1 MQKPFKHFL
10 VVVMILGIMSL
21 VANVLVDN
29 PYTHRLIRTA
39 LNRSVEEETNPVF
52 DFKAIKVSVVPP
64 GIDLYGVQ
72 LAPKM
77 APQSPLFSSAQVKV
91 RISLWAL
98 VLGDIRIGLIEAKE
112 PAVFWPPPWNFPG
125 FLKNPAPPTVTTS
138 ASPVWPPEFPLPI
151 DRIVLNQ
158 ARVALGVNL
167 EDSPPKALTYLD
179 STIEGLDID
188 FRWRS
193 WEKMDAEVQAK
204 SINLSLDSVSYLEET
219 ALQASL
225 SLRGN
230 ELTWEDVKT
239 SGERLSLN
247 DGQGTLRIIKNLQNQ
262 SIDRL
267 TIDTRVKVD
276 GDLSLL
282 GTYLDIADTH
292 GRIVGDTQAAISIP
306 ISSQEAPSFKVKGS
320 ATAQDA
326 RLYDYRL
333 FDSQVQF
340 EVNPDGITFPNI
352 DIVIGGTKF
361 AKGQGSLR
369 FDDALSFEWN
379 VKPDKLRLYD
389 LLDSLGVAFDYVDA
403 ALIADDLKIVGQG
416 DPLLLKVSAHA
427 QVSDLVLPATPYPH
441 RGFQTPPQCRIDLR
455 MLIDENKLGFDGTT
469 GICFQTKDPIS
480 PYPPKVLVV
489 PPTDAVAVS
498 PITVS
503 GGVHFTKGM
512 NLSIRSNA
520 LNLALGQHFA
530 TIPMSGLAHVAT
542 DIRGPF
548 DRIQILSRVSA
559 ESVNILDMPLGQVS
573 GQTLV
578 ETDHL
583 LWKDVKITPEG
594 SSEGIQS
601 DGRLDFDDAL
611 SIRSRIKAHDIK
623 RQALEKILHAAVPN
637 VKLSFGVDKIDADL
651 FGPLLSPFAMEGRV
665 DLNINQIMQDD
676 ETLADDVHAKIDSKP
691 KGISIDDLKIKLGSL
706 NLKGRVEHKRSRP
719 FALSDA
725 ESKSLM
731 HALGILPQD
740 HIEASIATVADS
752 AGGLIKGRRKQ
763 EMRSNHLGT
772 LPYIKSALAEAGIK
786 GAVTLK
792 AKISGQMASDFQG
805 TFDGGVS
812 QFELLG
818 SRLAPVGFSGFI
830 KNSRLD
836 MTLSHSGNALE
847 GRMSTDFRGTGIPF
861 EWYFTMRR
869 LDLRALASHYFYEDP
884 RNYLYL
890 TGDWHMTGKFAD
902 FWRSTGDFEIKG
914 IRAKY
919 VRDLTGQTKTLM
931 LTQEKPVT
939 LRFAKEGW
947 TFDGGET
954 LRLSGRHVNL
964 AVSMAKDSL
973 PEHLGIQMDGTLD
986 MALAKELSQ
995 DVDTAEGQLQLSAT
1009 IGGKITDPSL
1019 KMDVADLK
1027 PTPFT
1032 AGNWRPVTF
1041 GLAAM
1046 RPAMRNIKLNAQY
1059 AKGRLAIA
1067 SFLADKG
1074 SGTVSATGS
1083 LGLTEEADEGSRLD
1097 VTLSDASLIYTV
1109 AFLRSFETQVSGNL
1123 SLSGRGVPYK
1133 ISGGINI
1140 TKARSTKE
1148 VDIRGEIINVLR
1160 QKSFSAQVVQ
1170 EKPTL
1175 LFDLKIVA
1183 DQTINVHNHNLQTI
1197 LSTNLSLQGS
1207 DIAPQILGQ
1216 VEVNKGRFIYKRDF
1230 QILRGLVI
1238 FDDPVKP
1245 DPSLDIF
1252 AASDVDNYRVYIG
1265 ITGRASNPTVEF
1277 SIDPPVRES
1286 GNPISKLEILV
1297 LLSRGKLPE
1306 ENRSLG
1312 QETQNAAA
1320 SEAAN
1325 LILGQFEEPVEKLFD
1340 LSGQN
1345 VVRNVYI
1352 DTHPSPDG
1360 GPVPRL
1366 NLPLDIGE
1374 NFDVILRADG
1384 QTNEVST
1391 EYNIHDNI
1399 NFSGVL
1405 QQRRADDRNQ
1415 QTGQRGVDGEAKVN
1429 LKFRF
1434 SFE

>member
-1 MQKPFKHFL
+1 MHKPIKHF
-10 VVVMILGIMSL
+10 VVVAMVLGILAL
-21 VANVLVDN
+21 VANMLVDN

-39 LNRSVEEETNPVF
+39 LNRGVEEETNLVF

-64 GIDLYGVQ
+64 GVDLYGVQ
-72 LAPKM
+72 LAPKS
-77 APQSPLFSSAQVKV
+77 APHAALFSSAQVKV
-91 RISLWAL
+91 RLSLWAL
-98 VLGDIRIGLIEAKE
+98 VMGDIRIGLIEAQE
-112 PAVFWPPPWNFPG
+112 PAVYWPPPWDFPG
-125 FLKNPAPPTVTTS
+125 FLKNEEQAK
-138 ASPVWPPEFPLPI
+138 SPKNEHVAWPPNFPLPV
-151 DRIVLNQ
+151 DRIVLSQ
-158 ARVALGVNL
+158 ARVALSVNL
-167 EDSPPKALTYLD
+167 EDSPPKALNYLD
-179 STIEGLDID
+179 ATIEGLDVD
-188 FRWRS
+188 FKWRS
-193 WEKMDAEVQAK
+193 WEKMDAEIKAT
-204 SINLSLDSVSYLEET
+204 SINLSLGPTSYVEET
-219 ALQASL
+219 SLEASL

-230 ELTWEDVKT
+230 ELIWHDVKT
-239 SGERLSLN
+239 IGERLSLS
-247 DGQGTLRIIKNLQNQ
+247 DGEGALRIVKNPGQM
-262 SIDRL
+262 SIDHL
-267 TIDTRVKVD
+267 VIDTHTKVD

-282 GTYLDIADTH
+282 GTFLDIADTY
-292 GRIVGDTQAAISIP
+292 GRIQGDTQAEITIP
-306 ISSQEAPSFKVKGS
+306 ITSKKEPSFKIKGS
-320 ATAQDA
+320 AKAKDA
-326 RLYDYRL
+326 RLYNYRL
-333 FDSQVQF
+333 FDSLVQF
-340 EVNPDGITFPNI
+340 EVNPDAITFPDI
-352 DIVIGGTKF
+352 AIVIGETKY
-361 AKGQGSLR
+361 AKGQGTLH
-369 FDDALSFEWN
+369 FDDTLSFEWN

-389 LLDSLGVAFDYVDA
+389 LLDSLGVTFDYVDA
-403 ALIADDLKIVGQG
+403 ALLADDLKIAGQG
-416 DPLLLKVSAHA
+416 DPFLLKVSAHA
-427 QVSDLVLPATPYPH
+427 QLSDIVLPATPYDH
-441 RGFQTPPQCRIDLR
+441 RGFPVPPQCLVDLR
-455 MLIDENKLGFDGTT
+455 MVIDENNLGFDGTS
-469 GICFQTKDPIS
+469 GVCFQTKDNIS
-480 PYPPKVLVV
+480 TYPPKALMT
-489 PPTDAVAVS
+489 PPTDATAIS
-498 PITVS
+498 PITLT
-503 GGVHFTKGM
+503 GGVHFTNGM
-512 NLSIRSNA
+512 NLTIRSQA
-520 LNLALGQHFA
+520 LDLAIGQHFA
-530 TIPMSGLAHVAT
+530 TVPMTGQANVVT

-548 DRIQILSRVSA
+548 DRVQILSRVQA
-559 ESVNILDMPLGQVS
+559 EGVSILQMPLGHVQ

-578 ETDHL
+578 EADRL
-583 LWKDVKITPEG
+583 LWKDVRILPEKSDQGIT
-594 SSEGIQS
+594 S
-601 DGRLDFDDAL
+601 DGQLDFDDAL
-611 SIRSRIKAHDIK
+611 TVKYHLKAQDIK
-623 RQALEKILHAAVPN
+623 RQDLEAVLHAATGDAKV
-637 VKLSFGVDKIDADL
+637 SFGIERLEGDL
-651 FGPLLSPFAMEGRV
+651 SGPLLSPFAMEGRL
-665 DLNINQIMQDD
+665 DININEIMQGD
-676 ETLADDVHAKIDSKP
+676 ETLADHLHAKIDAKN
-691 KGISIDDLKIKLGSL
+691 KGISTDDLRIKLGSL
-706 NLKGRVEHKRSRP
+706 TAEGRIAHTRSRP
-719 FALSDA
+719 FGPADGESESLLS
-725 ESKSLM
+725 
-731 HALGILPQD
+731 ALGILPED
-740 HIEASIATVADS
+740 HVEASIKTVS
-752 AGGLIKGRRKQ
+752 TSSEGQSKGRLKQ
-763 EMRSNHLGT
+763 DVRANHLSS
-772 LPYIKSALAEAGIK
+772 LPYIKNVLAEAGIK
-786 GAVTLK
+786 GAINLR
-792 AKISGQMASDFQG
+792 AKISGHIGSDFQG

-818 SRLAPVGFSGFI
+818 SRLAPIGLSGFI

-836 MTLSHSGNALE
+836 MTFSHSGNALE
-847 GRMSTDFRGTGIPF
+847 GRMSTDFKASGIPY

-869 LDLRALASHYFYEDP
+869 LDMRALASRYFYDDP

-890 TGDWHMTGKFAD
+890 TGDWHMQGKFAD
-902 FWRSTGDFEIKG
+902 FWRSTGEFEIKG

-939 LRFAKEGW
+939 LRFAKDGW
-947 TFDGGET
+947 TFDKDEI
-954 LRLSGRHVNL
+954 LRLSGRYVNV
-964 AVSMAKDSL
+964 AVSMARDSL
-973 PEHLGIQMDGTLD
+973 PEHLGIHIDGTVD
-986 MALAKELSQ
+986 MAMAKELSQ
-995 DVDTAEGQLQLSAT
+995 DVDTAEGQIQLNAN
-1009 IGGKITDPSL
+1009 IGGAITDPSL
-1019 KMDVADLK
+1019 KVDIADLK

-1074 SGTVSATGS
+1074 GGTISATGS

-1133 ISGGINI
+1133 IGGGINI

-1160 QKSFSAQVVQ
+1160 QKSFSAQIVQ
-1170 EKPTL
+1170 EKPTI

-1183 DQTINVHNHNLQTI
+1183 DQTINVHNHNLQTV
-1197 LSTNLSLQGS
+1197 LSTNISLQGT

-1245 DPSLDIF
+1245 DPSLDIL
-1252 AASDVDNYRVYIG
+1252 AASDVDNYRVYIA

-1286 GNPISKLEILV
+1286 GTPISKLEILV

-1374 NFDVILRADG
+1374 NFDIILRADG